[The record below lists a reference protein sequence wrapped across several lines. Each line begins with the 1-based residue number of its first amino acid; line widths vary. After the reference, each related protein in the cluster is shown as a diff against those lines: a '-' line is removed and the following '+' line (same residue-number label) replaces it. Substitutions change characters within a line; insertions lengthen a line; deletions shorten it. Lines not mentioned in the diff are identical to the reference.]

1 MSLRVETVSLVL
13 GDGDQQV
20 RVLDNVSLS
29 VASGELLAV
38 VGPSGSGKSSLL
50 AVCGGLRKPTSGR
63 IFVGETEISGFSLE
77 DLTRVR
83 REKIGFVFQQSN
95 LLPSLSVLDQL
106 LLTVHLR
113 GRSPGGADRDR
124 AMSLLKEVG
133 MESRSSRRPGQLS
146 GGERQRVGIARALM
160 SSPSVLLVDEPTSM
174 LDQSRGRQ
182 IVELLRAECHEHQVA
197 VLMVTHD
204 GDMLRL
210 VDRAVHIGD
219 GRLEHIEV
227 RRDTAH

>member
-1 MSLRVETVSLVL
+1 VSLRVEGVSLVL

-20 RVLDNVSLS
+20 RALDNVSLS

-50 AVCGGLRKPTSGR
+50 AVCGGLRKPTAGR
-63 IFVGETEISGFSLE
+63 ICVADTEITNLG
-77 DLTRVR
+77 DDQLTQVR

-95 LLPSLSVLDQL
+95 LLPALTVLDQL

-113 GRSPGGADRDR
+113 GRSPRAADRDR
-124 AMSLLKEVG
+124 AMVLLQQVG
-133 MESRSSRRPGQLS
+133 MESRSRRRPGQLS

-160 SSPSVLLVDEPTSM
+160 SSPSLLLVDEPTSM
-174 LDQSRGRQ
+174 LDHARGQQ
-182 IVELLRAECHEHQVA
+182 IVSLLRSQCHDHNVA
-197 VLMVTHD
+197 TLMVTHD
-204 GDMLRL
+204 KDMLAY

-219 GRLEHIEV
+219 GRLQPLEV
-227 RRDTAH
+227 AHSAD

>member
-1 MSLRVETVSLVL
+1 MSLRVESVALVL

-20 RVLDNVSLS
+20 KALDNVSFE
-29 VASGELLAV
+29 VAPGELLAV

-50 AVCGGLRKPTSGR
+50 AVCGGLRKPTSGK
-63 IFVGETEISGFSLE
+63 IHVGDTEITGLDPE
-77 DLTRVR
+77 QLTRVR

-95 LLPSLSVLDQL
+95 LLPALTVLDQL

-113 GRSPGGADRDR
+113 GTSPGTAARDR
-124 AMSLLKEVG
+124 AMGLLQQVG
-133 MESRSSRRPGQLS
+133 MDGRSHRRPAELS

-182 IVELLRAECHEHQVA
+182 IVSLLRGQCHEHGVA
-197 VLMVTHD
+197 ALMVTHD
-204 GDMLRL
+204 PEMLEF
-210 VDRAVHIGD
+210 VDRAVHIHD
-219 GRLEHIEV
+219 GRLQQLE
-227 RRDTAH
+227 RAHAAH

>member
-1 MSLRVETVSLVL
+1 MSLRVESVSLVL

-20 RVLDNVSLS
+20 QALDNVTFSI
-29 VASGELLAV
+29 AAGELLAV

-50 AVCGGLRKPTSGR
+50 AVCGGLRRPTSGHVH
-63 IFVGETEISGFSLE
+63 VGDTEITGLRPE

-95 LLPSLSVLDQL
+95 LLPSLTVLDQL

-113 GRSPGGADRDR
+113 GASPAAVHRDR
-124 AMSLLKEVG
+124 AMVLLQQVG
-133 MESRSSRRPGQLS
+133 MEARSRRRPAELS

-182 IVELLRAECHEHQVA
+182 IVNLLRGQCHEHGVA
-197 VLMVTHD
+197 ALMVTHD
-204 GDMLRL
+204 PDMLEF

-219 GRLEHIEV
+219 GRLQHLEKGHA
-227 RRDTAH
+227 AH

>member
-1 MSLRVETVSLVL
+1 MSLRVESVSLVL

-20 RVLDNVSLS
+20 QALDDVTFS
-29 VASGELLAV
+29 VAPGELLAV

-50 AVCGGLRKPTSGR
+50 AVCGGLRRPTSGR
-63 IFVGETEISGFSLE
+63 IHVGDTEITALSPE
-77 DLTRVR
+77 ELTRVR

-95 LLPSLSVLDQL
+95 LLPSLTVLDQL

-113 GRSPGGADRDR
+113 GTSPSAVHRDR
-124 AMSLLKEVG
+124 AMVLLQQVG
-133 MESRSSRRPGQLS
+133 METRAGRRPAELS

-182 IVELLRAECHEHQVA
+182 IVSLLRGQCHEHGVA
-197 VLMVTHD
+197 TLMVTHD
-204 GDMLRL
+204 PDMLEF

-219 GRLEHIEV
+219 GRLQQLDRSHA
-227 RRDTAH
+227 AH